1 MEDAEF
7 VQEQERWD
15 IGPQPVSVD
24 MDRDQAAANLLTAEE
39 VAVLTG
45 LSVHA
50 VRKRAQRGRAWK
62 VRKGRD
68 WLFWR
73 EDWERPPSVPSPLPR
88 NER

>member
-1 MEDAEF
+1 MN
-7 VQEQERWD
+7 D
-15 IGPQPVSVD
+15 I
-24 MDRDQAAANLLTAEE
+24 RDLAASCLLTASE

-50 VRKRAQRGRAWK
+50 VRKRAARGQVWK

-73 EDWERPPSVPSPLPR
+73 DDWEQQVADKDAASGQYTQHSDRG
-88 NER
+88 